1 MYAPPCSCRTG
12 TNWIDDSAKDSF
24 RSKVSSPGMPNTCFT
39 PSASK
44 HSTKRSDALR
54 NAMVCRLF
62 QRAVATV
69 SPPMKKLALITT
81 IALLA
86 LAGPASAAS
95 SSNWTIRGAGFGH
108 GIGLSQYGAYGYA
121 AHGSDWKAIAL
132 HYFAGTHLGNAAGRT
147 IRVLL
152 QSGNGTVWVS
162 GATRAGSHKLDST
175 KSYRLMRHGLGVELR
190 TARGKRIAT
199 MTGVVPVSSSSGSF
213 VLGGRAMNGLSD
225 GRYRGTMEVR
235 PGTFGGLMAVN
246 ALPLDDYIQGVI
258 VGEMPTSWPQP
269 ALEAQAVVARSYA
282 LVTDAG
288 GAIFDQ
294 YPDTRSQ
301 MYYGMSR
308 ETSGTNQAVQSTAGE
323 VVMYGNQ
330 VASTYYFSTSG
341 GRTENVEN
349 SWPGSAPVPYLQS
362 VDDPYDNLSPR
373 HRWRFVWSKSKL
385 DAKLGS
391 FVKGKL
397 KNLKVT
403 KRGVSPRIVNAQV
416 IGTRGTTTVTGPQ
429 LRSRLGMFDT
439 WAYFVNVKSGQGG
452 ASTQQ
457 PGSGE
462 DTTLTDGGG
471 AKAAKASWLRE
482 WLPVQ
487 PRKLVISGSIS
498 SAPKKLTLQHKVGT
512 KWKTVGYGT
521 TDRNGR
527 YALIVKKRGVYR
539 VLGGGAV
546 GPAVRIR

>member
-12 TNWIDDSAKDSF
+12 TNSIDDSAKDSF

-54 NAMVCRLF
+54 NVMFCRLF

-69 SPPMKKLALITT
+69 LTPMKKLTLITA
-81 IALLA
+81 IAVLGLVPA
-86 LAGPASAAS
+86 AASAATKS
-95 SSNWTIRGAGFGH
+95 SWTIRGAGFGH

-121 AHGSDWKAIAL
+121 AHGADWKSIAL
-132 HYFAGTHLGNAAGRT
+132 HYFKGTHLGNAAGRT

-175 KSYRLMRHGLGVELR
+175 KSYRLMRKGLNSVELR
-190 TARGKRIAT
+190 TSGGKRIAT
-199 MTGVVPVSSSSGSF
+199 MNGVVTVASSSGS
-213 VLGGRAMNGLSD
+213 VALGGRAINGLSG
-225 GRYRGTMEVR
+225 GRYRGVIEVR

-308 ETSGTNQAVQSTAGE
+308 ETPGTNQAVRTTAGQ
-323 VVMYGNQ
+323 VVMYGDQ

-341 GRTENVEN
+341 GRTENIEN

-362 VDDPYDNLSPR
+362 VEDPYDNLSPK
-373 HRWRFVWSKSKL
+373 HRWRFVWSRSQL
-385 DAKLGS
+385 DAKLGR
-391 FVKGKL
+391 FVKGRL
-397 KNLKVT
+397 KTVKVT

-416 IGTRGTTTVTGPQ
+416 VGSRGTVNVSGPQ
-429 LRSRLGMFDT
+429 LRSRLGLYDT
-439 WAYFVNVKSGQGG
+439 WAYFVSIKTGQGD
-452 ASTQQ
+452 ASTQPSQ
-457 PGSGE
+457 P
-462 DTTLTDGGG
+462 DTQLTDGGG
-471 AKAAKASWLRE
+471 ATAARAWMRRVVEPGARTLYVKGAVS
-482 WLPVQ
+482 PT
-487 PRKLVISGSIS
+487 
-498 SAPKKLTLQHKVGT
+498 PKRVTLQVRWRKG
-512 KWKTVGYGT
+512 WRTVGYGR
-521 TDRNGR
+521 TDDRGR
-527 YALIVKKRGVYR
+527 YALLVETAGTYR
-539 VLGGGAV
+539 VLAGGGV
-546 GPAVRIR
+546 GPAVRVR

>member
-12 TNWIDDSAKDSF
+12 TNWTDDSAKDSF

-44 HSTKRSDALR
+44 DSTKRSDALR
-54 NAMVCRLF
+54 NAMVFRLF
-62 QRAVATV
+62 QRPVATV
-69 SPPMKKLALITT
+69 PRSMKKLALLTSL
-81 IALLA
+81 ALLT
-86 LAGPASAAS
+86 LVSQASAAAN
-95 SSNWTIRGAGFGH
+95 SNFTIRGAGFGH

-121 AHGSDWKAIAL
+121 AHGANWNDIVL
-132 HYFAGTHLGNAAGRT
+132 HYFTGTHLGNAAGRT

-152 QSGNGTVWVS
+152 QSGNKTVWVS
-162 GATRAGSHKLDST
+162 GATRAGNHKLDPT
-175 KSYRLMRHGLGVELR
+175 KSYRLIRSGLNGVELR
-190 TARGKRIAT
+190 PARGKRIAT
-199 MTGVVPVSSSSGSF
+199 MDGVVTVSSSSGSV
-213 VLGGRAMNGLSD
+213 VLGGRAISGLSG
-225 GRYRGTMEVR
+225 GRYRGVLEVR

-246 ALPLDDYIQGVI
+246 ALPLDSYIQGVI

-308 ETSGTNQAVQSTAGE
+308 ETNGTNQAVRSTAGA

-349 SWPGSAPVPYLQS
+349 SWPGTAPVPYLKS

-373 HRWRFVWSKSKL
+373 HRWRFTWSRSKL

-391 FVKGKL
+391 FVKGRL
-397 KNLKVT
+397 RTIKVT
-403 KRGVSPRIVNAQV
+403 KRGVSPRIVDAKV
-416 IGTRGTTTVTGPQ
+416 VGSRGTTVVTGPE
-429 LRSRLGMFDT
+429 LRSRLGLFDT
-439 WAYFVNVKSGQGG
+439 WAYFVNIKSGQGG
-452 ASTQQ
+452 ASTQ
-457 PGSGE
+457 PAPAPAPKD

-471 AKAAKASWLRE
+471 TAVTSKAAWLRE
-482 WLPVQ
+482 LLPAQ
-487 PRKLVISGSIS
+487 PHKLILDGAVSPR
-498 SAPKKLTLQHKVGT
+498 PKKITLQARVHGH
-512 KWKTVGYGT
+512 WKTIGLGT
-521 TDRNGR
+521 TDSAGR
-527 YALIVKKRGVYR
+527 YALLLERAGVYR
-539 VLGGGAV
+539 IVAN
-546 GPAVRIR
+546 